1 MSFVQWIM
9 AFCDLMLSQR
19 TFDLI
24 VAPALADM
32 EFEEAAGRRR
42 TIANRAAVVRAAAGA
57 LIYEWV
63 RGSGDFCKLSLLSV
77 SYFMFPVAVSGSIFK
92 TWSEYLVAATIVL
105 VMSLVPVVVCYLPSR
120 NPVQSGD

>member
-19 TFDLI
+19 SFDLI

-42 TIANRAAVVRAAAGA
+42 ALTNRAAVMRAAAGA
-57 LIYEWV
+57 LLYEWL
-63 RGSGDFCKLSLLSV
+63 RGSGGFFKLSLLSA
-77 SYFMFPVAVSGSIFK
+77 SYFMFPVAVSGSLFK
-92 TWSEYLVAATIVL
+92 TWSEYLVAALIVA
-105 VMSLVPVVVCYLPSR
+105 VMSLVPVLVCFWPSR
-120 NPVQSGD
+120 YPVQSGD